1 MAAPTMTSE
10 TPGGDSV
17 PAQPQAPAP
26 APVPVPRTFRR
37 TTRPADLAAMG
48 ALAGYLALLPLPSP
62 VRALFVIAFIALG
75 PGAAVLTWVD
85 IPVRARLSTLPVL
98 GMSIM
103 TIATIGAMWSYRW
116 NPFGILVIGTLAVT
130 ASSVLWYTKNS
141 WPTTKSLRAQRTT
154 LMTAQWRA
162 GVRGPAVLLTVAA
175 LAIWAVSL
183 PWLPGVDANN
193 MGLLFSG
200 SGPALAVAIAVC
212 TAAFL
217 IAIRRRQLV
226 AAAGA
231 LGAAI
236 VISRLT
242 TALATEMPLYDW
254 TYKHIAVVDYI
265 LVHGLIQPNGTDI
278 YAQWPAF
285 FVFSAWFCD
294 VTGLSPITMAHVFAP
309 VVHILI
315 ALTVFSAARVLRYSR
330 RTALVACY
338 VVEIVNW
345 VGQDYFS
352 PQAWTLILAYG
363 LLVLLLASTA
373 SRNAGILAIVPFAAM
388 VPSHQLTP
396 FWLLLTA
403 SLLVLT
409 KRARPWW
416 AVGVMIIIA
425 GTYLALN
432 FAAVAPYG
440 ILSGG
445 SPVSNATSNFEVAGS
460 SVEKFLT
467 SGVCRGIS
475 VLVLASALA
484 SALWLRRRKQPALAA
499 ALLAFSPLALLLGQS
514 YGGEAIFRVFLYGL
528 LGCGLLIAP
537 ALMSGISGFAAAA
550 RPRLRRAA
558 VWCWMTICA
567 VAGLHAY
574 VALWPMIIE
583 TRAQV
588 SYMEQLTT
596 DIEPG
601 TRVIMMHPGG
611 MPTRVNDDYAMLTLE
626 DPYFDQPLSHDLTG
640 EKATFPTPDQLG
652 AFQWAVE
659 NHQFPT
665 YVLFSEQSRK
675 AVEYYNEYPQDALP
689 RFQQFLAGG
698 RDWEEIHRDGETV
711 VFYHPG
717 SGAAEER
724 RAKPGHSV
732 IAGSEWNGN

>member
-10 TPGGDSV
+10 TSDDDSV
-17 PAQPQAPAP
+17 PDRHLSQAPR
-26 APVPVPRTFRR
+26 PRAIRR
-37 TTRPADLAAMG
+37 PMRPADLAAAG
-48 ALAGYLALLPLPSP
+48 AVAGYLALLPLPAP
-62 VRALFVIAFIALG
+62 VRAVFLIAFLALG
-75 PGAAVLTWVD
+75 PGGAVLTWVD
-85 IPVRARLSTLPVL
+85 IPVRARVSTLPVL

-103 TIATIGAMWSYRW
+103 TITTIGAMWSYRW
-116 NPFGILVIGTLAVT
+116 NPVGILVFAALAVT
-130 ASSVLWYTKNS
+130 ASSVLWYSRNS
-141 WPTTKSLRAQRTT
+141 WPTAESLRVRRA
-154 LMTAQWRA
+154 LPQWGHIIR
-162 GVRGPAVLLTVAA
+162 RPAVLLTGAA
-175 LAIWAVSL
+175 LLVWAVSL
-183 PWLPGVDANN
+183 PWLPGVDATN
-193 MGLLFSG
+193 MGLLFTG
-200 SGPALAVAIAVC
+200 SGPALVVAIVLC
-212 TAAFL
+212 TSAFL
-217 IAIRRRQLV
+217 IAIRRRELL
-226 AAAGA
+226 AAVGA

-236 VISRLT
+236 AISRLT
-242 TALATEMPLYDW
+242 TSLVTEMPLYDW

-265 LVHGLIQPNGTDI
+265 MVHDLIQPNGTDI

-285 FVFSAWFCD
+285 FVFAAWFCD
-294 VTGLSPITMAHVFAP
+294 VTALSPITMAHLFAP
-309 VVHILI
+309 VIHILI

-363 LLVLLLASTA
+363 LLVLLLASTTN
-373 SRNAGILAIVPFAAM
+373 RNAGVLAVIPFAAM

-403 SLLVLT
+403 GLLVIT

-416 AVGVMIIIA
+416 AVGVMAAIA
-425 GTYLALN
+425 GAYLALN

-484 SALWLRRRKQPALAA
+484 SAWWLRRRKQPALAA

-537 ALMSGISGFAAAA
+537 AIMHGLNGFGASA
-550 RPRLRRAA
+550 RPRLGRAA
-558 VWCWMTICA
+558 VWCWMTVCA

-588 SYMEQLTT
+588 DYMEQLTAE
-596 DIEPG
+596 IEPG
-601 TRVIMMHPGG
+601 TQVIMMHPGG
-611 MPTRVNDDYAMLTLE
+611 MPTRVNEHYAMLTLA
-626 DPYFDQPLSHDLTG
+626 DPYFDQPLSYQMTG
-640 EKATFPTPDQLG
+640 EKTTFPTPDQVG
-652 AFQWAVE
+652 AFQWSVE
-659 NHQFPT
+659 NHEFPT
-665 YVLFSEQSRK
+665 YVVFTEQSRK
-675 AVEYYNEYPQDALP
+675 AIEYYNEYPTDALP
-689 RFQQFLAGG
+689 RFQQFLRSGP
-698 RDWEEIHRDGETV
+698 DWEEIHRDGETV

-724 RAKPGHSV
+724 RAKPGQSV
-732 IAGSEWNGN
+732 VAGAQWDGG

>member
-1 MAAPTMTSE
+1 MAAPTVTAE
-10 TPGGDSV
+10 TPDGDSV
-17 PAQPQAPAP
+17 PGRQQPP
-26 APVPVPRTFRR
+26 APVARVFHRPA
-37 TTRPADLAAMG
+37 RPADLAAAG
-48 ALAGYLALLPLPSP
+48 AVAGYLALLPLPSP
-62 VRALFVIAFIALG
+62 VRALFVIAFMALG
-75 PGAAVLTWVD
+75 PGGAVLTWVD
-85 IPVRARLSTLPVL
+85 IPVRARVSTVPVL

-103 TIATIGAMWSYRW
+103 TITTIAAMWSYRW
-116 NPFGILVIGTLAVT
+116 NPIAILVVVTLAVT

-141 WPTTKSLRAQRTT
+141 WPSLRAQGEP
-154 LMTAQWRA
+154 LVLPQWRN
-162 GVRGPAVLLTVAA
+162 GLRRPAVVLTVLA
-175 LAIWAVSL
+175 LLIWAAGL
-183 PWLPGVDANN
+183 PWIPGVDANN

-200 SGPALAVAIAVC
+200 SGPALVVAIAVC
-212 TAAFL
+212 TTAFV
-217 IAIRRRQLV
+217 IAIRRRQLL
-226 AAAGA
+226 AAVGA

-236 VISRLT
+236 AISRLT
-242 TALATEMPLYDW
+242 TTLATEMPLYDW

-265 LVHGLIQPNGTDI
+265 LVHDLIQPNGTDI

-285 FVFSAWFCD
+285 FVFAAWFCD
-294 VTGLSPITMAHVFAP
+294 VTGLSPITMAHLFAP
-309 VVHILI
+309 VIHILI
-315 ALTVFSAARVLRYSR
+315 ALTVFTAARVLKYSR

-363 LLVLLLASTA
+363 LLVLLLASTTN
-373 SRNAGILAIVPFAAM
+373 RNAGILAIIPFAAM

-403 SLLVLT
+403 SLMVLT

-416 AVGVMIIIA
+416 AVAAMVVIA

-484 SALWLRRRKQPALAA
+484 GTFWLRRRRQPALAA

-537 ALMSGISGFAAAA
+537 ALMNGINGAAA
-550 RPRLRRAA
+550 RPGLGRATA
-558 VWCWMTICA
+558 WCWITVSA
-567 VAGLHAY
+567 VAGLHGY

-588 SYMEQLTT
+588 GYMEQLTT

-601 TRVIMMHPGG
+601 TRVLMMHPGG
-611 MPTRVNDDYAMLTLE
+611 MPTRVNDNYAMLTLE

-659 NHQFPT
+659 NHEFPT
-665 YVLFSEQSRK
+665 YVMFSEQSRK
-675 AVEYYNEYPQDALP
+675 AVEYYNEYPSDALA
-689 RFQQFLAGG
+689 RFQQFLGSG
-698 RDWEEIHRDGETV
+698 RDWEEVHRDGETL

-732 IAGSEWNGN
+732 IAGSDWDAD

>member
-1 MAAPTMTSE
+1 MAAPTVTAE
-10 TPGGDSV
+10 TPDGDAV
-17 PAQPQAPAP
+17 PSGRQAHPGPAARVIARP
-26 APVPVPRTFRR
+26 S
-37 TTRPADLAAMG
+37 RPADLAAVG
-48 ALAGYLALLPLPSP
+48 AAAGYLALLPLPSP
-62 VRALFVIAFIALG
+62 VRALLVIAFVALG
-75 PGAAVLTWVD
+75 PGGAVLTWVD
-85 IPVRARLSTLPVL
+85 IPLRTRVSTVPVL

-103 TIATIGAMWSYRW
+103 TIITIAAMWSSLW
-116 NPFGILVIGTLAVT
+116 NPIGILVLAALAVT
-130 ASSVLWYTKNS
+130 ASSVLWYTRNS
-141 WPTTKSLRAQRTT
+141 WPTADSLRLQPNTFVIPRDA
-154 LMTAQWRA
+154 
-162 GVRGPAVLLTVAA
+162 VRRPAVLLIAVALLIWVAA
-175 LAIWAVSL
+175 L

-200 SGPALAVAIAVC
+200 SGPLLAVAITAC

-217 IAIRRRQLV
+217 IAIRRRQLLTAV
-226 AAAGA
+226 GA

-236 VISRLT
+236 AISRLT
-242 TALATEMPLYDW
+242 TTLATEMPLYDW

-265 LVHGLIQPNGTDI
+265 LVHNLIQPDGTDI

-285 FVFSAWFCD
+285 FVVAAWFCD
-294 VTGLSPITMAHVFAP
+294 VTGMSAITMAHLFAP
-309 VVHILI
+309 VIHILI
-315 ALTVFSAARVLRYSR
+315 ALTVYSAARVLKYSR

-338 VVEIVNW
+338 VVEITNW

-363 LLVLLLASTA
+363 LLVLLLASPT
-373 SRNAGILAIVPFAAM
+373 SRSAGVLAIIPFAAM

-416 AVGVMIIIA
+416 AVAAMIVIA

-432 FAAVAPYG
+432 FEAVAPYG

-460 SVEKFLT
+460 SVEKFIT
-467 SGVCRGIS
+467 SGICRGIS

-484 SALWLRRRKQPALAA
+484 CAFWLRRRRRPALAA

-537 ALMSGISGFAAAA
+537 ALMSAVDGAAS
-550 RPRLRRAA
+550 RPRLGRAA
-558 VWCWMTICA
+558 AWCWLTVGA

-574 VALWPMIIE
+574 LALWPMVVE

-588 SYMEQLTT
+588 DYMQQLTS

-601 TRVIMMHPGG
+601 TRVIMLHPGG
-611 MPTRVNDDYAMLTLE
+611 MPTRLNDDYAALTLK

-640 EKATFPTPDQLG
+640 EKSAFPTPDQLG

-659 NHQFPT
+659 NHESPT
-665 YVLFSEQSRK
+665 YVIFTEQSRK
-675 AVEYYNEYPQDALP
+675 AVEYYNEYPPDALP
-689 RFQQFLAGG
+689 KFQQFLSSG
-698 RDWEEIHRDGETV
+698 RDWEAVFRDGETV

-724 RAKPGHSV
+724 RAKPGQAV
-732 IAGSEWNGN
+732 IAGSEWGAN